1 MRGGLVIYPSL
12 TQGRMLPGEV
22 TSGCEHM
29 LQTPDHFLL
38 RLYVDLQHAGSS
50 GKAAFSLPL
59 CSLKASI
66 PSLAF
71 YFLGTNL
78 PSALRELAGSG
89 KPEVIDFIF
98 ILHFH
103 FIFNLLTNVY
113 ILLYLFLPSHLITAH
128 QNVIA
133 LWALLQS
140 SPPEREGV
148 LYHEPHFELTSLPPR
163 FPPIRWAPG

>member
-1 MRGGLVIYPSL
+1 M
-12 TQGRMLPGEV
+12 
-22 TSGCEHM
+22 H
-29 LQTPDHFLL
+29 LQNT
-38 RLYVDLQHAGSS
+38 GSS

-59 CSLKASI
+59 CSLTASI
-66 PSLAF
+66 PSLAV

-78 PSALRELAGSG
+78 PSALREVAGSG

-98 ILHFH
+98 ILHFN

-140 SPPEREGV
+140 NPPEEKESFTMNLTLNSPPSLLAFLPLDEPRLSIFLEMLEIQGKINLQFLPLGDREI
-148 LYHEPHFELTSLPPR
+148 L
-163 FPPIRWAPG
+163 

>member
-1 MRGGLVIYPSL
+1 M
-12 TQGRMLPGEV
+12 
-22 TSGCEHM
+22 H
-29 LQTPDHFLL
+29 LQ
-38 RLYVDLQHAGSS
+38 RSGSS
-50 GKAAFSLPL
+50 EKAAFSLPL
-59 CSLKASI
+59 CSLAASL

-98 ILHFH
+98 ILHFN

-128 QNVIA
+128 RNVIA

-140 SPPEREGV
+140 SPPEEESFTV
-148 LYHEPHFELTSLPPR
+148 NLTLNSPPSLLAFLPLDEPRSSIFPEMPEIQGKINLQSLPLGDR
-163 FPPIRWAPG
+163 KIL